1 MKKRIILGLA
11 IFTSIFVLGG
21 IYLIITI
28 EKATSTLNNLIEL
41 HQVEHLRVQLLIY
54 VKETQSDLALQ
65 HTQFAGTLK
74 AMVKTVVKMENQA
87 NKCLGCHHTAAITEK
102 LQDLKG
108 QIYAYGEVL
117 SRLLTARASVT
128 PLKEEENKAFEV
140 GHKLIYLLDD
150 MTSLTKAKLE
160 KRTQA
165 TLIKIGDMKTLIFII
180 IVIGPIFA
188 IGLAIVF
195 TQGFTRPL
203 ATLLSATRKL
213 KSGDLSF
220 RIQDLA
226 DEFGEMAAAFNE
238 MAAAIKEQMHKMQRA
253 EQMTLV
259 GEMAARLVHEIK
271 NPLAGIKGA
280 IQVFQEG
287 AGITE
292 EERAIL
298 SQVIDEV
305 QRVESLMKSLLNF
318 AKPPKPQFLSLNMN
332 DIMEASFNPSLPY
345 SFSVLNSPKDIQVV
359 KHFDPHLP
367 LIMADPLVMQQVF
380 LNLLINAVQAM
391 PAGGTLT
398 VRTFENASAKEIQIE
413 ISDTGK
419 GINDEIKEKIFQPF
433 FTTKNKGTGLGLAIS
448 KQFIEM
454 HGGTISAEDNPEGGT
469 TFRIIL
475 PCTQVEEAP
484 PTDRPL
490 EMPVSPES

>member
-1 MKKRIILGLA
+1 M
-11 IFTSIFVLGG
+11 
-21 IYLIITI
+21 
-28 EKATSTLNNLIEL
+28 
-41 HQVEHLRVQLLIY
+41 
-54 VKETQSDLALQ
+54 
-65 HTQFAGTLK
+65 
-74 AMVKTVVKMENQA
+74 
-87 NKCLGCHHTAAITEK
+87 
-102 LQDLKG
+102 
-108 QIYAYGEVL
+108 
-117 SRLLTARASVT
+117 
-128 PLKEEENKAFEV
+128 
-140 GHKLIYLLDD
+140 
-150 MTSLTKAKLE
+150 
-160 KRTQA
+160 
-165 TLIKIGDMKTLIFII
+165 
-180 IVIGPIFA
+180 
-188 IGLAIVF
+188 
-195 TQGFTRPL
+195 
-203 ATLLSATRKL
+203 SATRKL

-287 AGITE
+287 ADITE

-345 SFSVLNSPKDIQVV
+345 SFSVLNSPKDIQIV
-359 KHFDPHLP
+359 KRFDPHLP
-367 LIMADPLVMQQVF
+367 LIMADPMEMQQVF

-398 VRTFENASAKEIQIE
+398 VRTFENASSKEIQIE
-413 ISDTGK
+413 IADTGK
-419 GINDEIKEKIFQPF
+419 GINDEIREKIFHPF

-469 TFRIIL
+469 IFRIIL
-475 PCTQVEEAP
+475 TCTQAEEAL
-484 PTDRPL
+484 PTD
-490 EMPVSPES
+490 